1 MSNSCP
7 QPRNIE
13 IRGIAVSSGIAEGK
27 VLIIDRCSI
36 DLPRRMIANEEV
48 EREVARLVKGI
59 NDAELE
65 LIEVKNQISENLSTN
80 HVLIIDAH
88 ILILKDEM
96 LQDHIFGQIRDGKR
110 NAEWALETT
119 IDYFNRQVFDKLA
132 DEYIRERQTDLSFVG
147 ERVMRQLVGKSC
159 VSIAEVSLELE
170 KQEHSDG
177 VKPIVFAGD
186 LSPADTAQ
194 MKLEFFAGFVTE
206 IGGRTSHTAIIA
218 RALGMPAVVGTGDLF
233 SQVKNGD
240 TAIVDG
246 GEGLVI
252 IDPDEETLK
261 HYRAKR
267 EQYNQVKTEL
277 LQYKDIEGRTADGRR
292 IKIESNIELFEEVDL
307 ALHYGCEGIG
317 LFRTEYLYMNRNSFP
332 DEEEIYT
339 NFKNAAEKIAP
350 HPMVIRVLDI
360 GGDKFLSSVPMH
372 KEMNS
377 ALGLRAIRFL
387 LKEVEIFKSQL
398 RAILRASVHGDV
410 RIMLPLISGLAE
422 VREAKQIVEE
432 VKEDLLREGIPFND
446 KVPIGI
452 MIETPSACMIA
463 DHLARET
470 DFFSI
475 GTNDLI
481 QYTLAIDRTN
491 EHVAHLYQP
500 LHPSIL
506 RLVGVTVEAARH
518 NNIPISMCGE
528 MASDPFNLLFL
539 VGIGL
544 TSLSMDPPTIPLVKK
559 MLRKIESKK
568 ARKIA
573 KKAMRLSTASE
584 VSDFLI
590 DKTNEIFDLPSS
602 L

>member
-1 MSNSCP
+1 MSNSSSK
-7 QPRNIE
+7 PRNIE
-13 IRGIAVSSGIAEGK
+13 ISGIAVSSGIAEGK
-27 VLIIDRCSI
+27 ALILDRCSI
-36 DLPRRMIANEEV
+36 DLPRRLLHNEEI
-48 EREVARLVKGI
+48 EREVARLEKGI
-59 NDAELE
+59 SDAEQE
-65 LIEVKNQISENLSTN
+65 LIEVKKQISENLSTD

-96 LQDHIFGQIRDGKR
+96 LHDYAFGQIRDAKR
-110 NAEWALETT
+110 NAEWALEST
-119 IDYFNRQVFDKLA
+119 IDYFNRQVFDKLP
-132 DEYIRERQTDLSFVG
+132 DEYIKERQTDLSYVG
-147 ERVMRQLVGKSC
+147 ERVMRQLVGKHC
-159 VSIAEVSLELE
+159 ATIAEVSLAYE
-170 KQEHSDG
+170 KQGNGDG
-177 VKPIVFAGD
+177 VRPIVFARD

-194 MKLEFFAGFVTE
+194 MNLDRFAGFVTE

-218 RALGMPAVVGTGDLF
+218 RALGMPAVVGTGDLI
-233 SQVKNGD
+233 SQIEEGD

-246 GEGLVI
+246 GAGLII
-252 IDPDEETLK
+252 IDPDEETLAR
-261 HYRAKR
+261 YRAKR

-277 LQYKDIEGRTADGRR
+277 LSYKDIEGRTADGRR
-292 IKIESNIELFEEVDL
+292 IKIESNIELVEDVDL

-317 LFRTEYLYMNRNSFP
+317 LFRTEYLYMNRASFP
-332 DEEEIYT
+332 EEEEIYN
-339 NFKNAAEKIAP
+339 NFKLALEKISP
-350 HPMVIRVLDI
+350 RKMVIRVLDI
-360 GGDKFLSSVPMH
+360 GGDKFLSSIPMQR
-372 KEMNS
+372 EMNS

-387 LKEVEIFKSQL
+387 LKEVDIFKSQL
-398 RAILRASVHGDV
+398 RAILRASMHGEV
-410 RIMLPLISGLAE
+410 SIMLPMISGLAE
-422 VREAKQIVEE
+422 VREAAQIIDE
-432 VKEDLLREGIPFND
+432 VKADLEREGLPFNNN
-446 KVPIGI
+446 VPVGV

-463 DHLARET
+463 DKLARET

-506 RLVGVTVEAARH
+506 RLIGVSVDAARH
-518 NNIPISMCGE
+518 NNIPIAMCGE

-544 TSLSMDPPTIPLVKK
+544 NSLSMDPPTIPLVKK
-559 MLRKIESKK
+559 MLRQIEYKK

-573 KKAMRLSTASE
+573 KKAMQFSTASE

-590 DKTNEIFDLPSS
+590 DKANQLFDLPSS